1 MSWSTLPT
9 ELQLTVLEHLAQL
22 EFQTRITHKPNAPYS
37 IGTSLSRYVTVSEQ
51 WQDFFEP
58 RIMDTLHVT
67 RNDMETFAHVFR
79 IERRRKYLRQIA
91 LVIRLPDDF
100 PPFRMREEWEE
111 SFIIDVLL
119 EADLI
124 DVVNRFGLPPG
135 SREVKN
141 NVALLETIYDLFVQ
155 LSTWNMEHVRSG
167 GIGLELLA
175 DSRNSWQVIASQLT
189 AFQRA
194 IDFDGHSIGTAE
206 QQWLIGFALDN
217 FNMYLGFE
225 VGGYQGPALELPTV
239 DVVTSLSIMRRS
251 RRRFD
256 GVVVLELMERLPAL
270 KHLVWEMEPMRPQS
284 REELLQHHL
293 SDAVMSWPHH
303 VDSIRIV
310 LLQHHIEYPRL
321 DPDTKMIQRLPLML
335 ADQAQFLRHIYISFP
350 IDASHF
356 FKRVVKGIYPTLQT
370 LTIWSTQRI
379 VERAPSTSH
388 YLLRLV
394 IRALLRM
401 SNVQFLTV
409 YNMKSSD
416 AGLFNYDAS
425 GNLSGHGS
433 FYRLCSSWGSEMS
446 DEMDE
451 FLSASVLQ
459 KENRGASSKVEEL
472 STKEVKSLISAVLKK
487 SEAMGRVNQGVGI
500 SKCVVESMKGLFVS

>member
-9 ELQLTVLEHLAQL
+9 ELQVTVLEHLAQL
-22 EFQTRITHKPNAPYS
+22 EFQTRIEHKPNAPYS

-67 RNDMETFAHVFR
+67 RNDMEMFAHVFR

-91 LVIRLPDDF
+91 LVIRLPDDC
-100 PPFRMREEWEE
+100 PPFRMREEWKE

-119 EADLI
+119 EADLSN
-124 DVVNRFGLPPG
+124 VVNTFGLPPG

-141 NVALLETIYDLFVQ
+141 NVALLETVYDLFVQ

-189 AFQRA
+189 AFQ
-194 IDFDGHSIGTAE
+194 HSIHFKQQSIGVAE
-206 QQWLIGFALDN
+206 QQWLIEFALDN

-225 VGGYQGPALELPTV
+225 IEGYQGPALGLPTV

-256 GVVVLELMERLPAL
+256 SVVVLELMERLPAL

-284 REELLQHHL
+284 REELLQSQL
-293 SDAVMSWPHH
+293 SEAVMSWPRH
-303 VDSIRIV
+303 VDSMQIV
-310 LLQHHIEYPRL
+310 LLQLHIEYPRL
-321 DPDTKMIQRLPLML
+321 HPDAQLIQRLPSML
-335 ADQAQFLRHIYISFP
+335 AGQSQFLRHLYISFP
-350 IDASHF
+350 IDGSHF
-356 FKRVVKGIYPTLQT
+356 FKRVVKGICPTLQT
-370 LTIWSTQRI
+370 LTIWSTRRI
-379 VERAPSTSH
+379 VERAPSKSH

-394 IRALLRM
+394 IKALLRM
-401 SNVQFLTV
+401 PNMQFLTV
-409 YNMKSSD
+409 YNLESSK

-425 GNLSGHGS
+425 GNRSGRGS
-433 FYRLCSSWGSEMS
+433 FYQVCSSWAWEMS
-446 DEMDE
+446 EEMDE
-451 FLSASVLQ
+451 SLSASVLQ
-459 KENRGASSKVEEL
+459 KETRGVSVKAEEL
-472 STKEVKSLISAVLKK
+472 STKEVKRLISTVLKT
-487 SEAMGRVNQGVGI
+487 SEAMGRVN
-500 SKCVVESMKGLFVS
+500 